1 MSHIKL
7 SKALRI
13 PNLLCNVFGTSPYHM
28 NPNCPSDMVVCT
40 TLSILTPLFVFF
52 SCITAFSF
60 GISLQNEVL
69 DNNGTVITHTSGIDT
84 REGSVYMIIIQ
95 FTVIT
100 AIVTYIMTNVI
111 TFLKRQGFVH
121 CMVSLLKLCQVLDS
135 KYGQKYNFQELSTRV
150 WTILITL
157 IVYYFF
163 YVFVY
168 GAFMLNSMDTFY
180 LLPVAVMIESITSL
194 LSAVDLIC
202 PMIILDNCFKMFGR
216 VRRESMDEEYLAEFT
231 SALDVFEM
239 IGQNHGFREIF
250 NIGNEF
256 ISILS
261 QLFYMFY
268 SVVQDGDLFVVLIS
282 VVGILPRAFKLFYI
296 SLCGSRVTQSVRTGC

>member
-1 MSHIKL
+1 
-7 SKALRI
+7 
-13 PNLLCNVFGTSPYHM
+13 
-28 NPNCPSDMVVCT
+28 
-40 TLSILTPLFVFF
+40 
-52 SCITAFSF
+52 
-60 GISLQNEVL
+60 
-69 DNNGTVITHTSGIDT
+69 
-84 REGSVYMIIIQ
+84 
-95 FTVIT
+95 
-100 AIVTYIMTNVI
+100 
-111 TFLKRQGFVH
+111 
-121 CMVSLLKLCQVLDS
+121 
-135 KYGQKYNFQELSTRV
+135 
-150 WTILITL
+150 
-157 IVYYFF
+157 
-163 YVFVY
+163 
-168 GAFMLNSMDTFY
+168 MLNSMDTFY
-180 LLPVAVMIESITSL
+180 LLPVAVMIESVTSL

-296 SLCGSRVTQSVRTGC
+296 SLCGSRVTQSVRMSC